1 MTGTLSRRKRV
12 AFAAVTV
19 VVSLI
24 ATFAA
29 LGVVDVLLRRH
40 YTPTLGLNMWGYRGR
55 VVGRKA
61 PGERRVVMLGGS
73 TVFGFGVSPTQTLT
87 AYLEG
92 RLRTA
97 RPGGGTVTVVNLGYV
112 REGAWSFRA
121 TLADYAYLDYDVAV
135 LYEGYNDLR
144 HANRRVFRRDSPVFR
159 LTGYFPILPLVL
171 DEKSRAIRYGGDLG
185 ERFGREDPVFR
196 PGLGDKATSGAL
208 KAAAEVTR
216 ALERVLGPLTR
227 EPAARRTESA
237 APTSCGEPFRR
248 YCDNVSAG
256 VEEALA
262 HGARVLVVT
271 QPYISDT
278 HVAQQRHLAA
288 LMRERFGSDP
298 RVAYVDLGAAV
309 DLRDP
314 AVAWDGMHL
323 TPPGNAALA
332 EKLAEPVAR
341 LLAVR

>member
-1 MTGTLSRRKRV
+1 MTGALSRRKRV

-19 VVSLI
+19 VAALI
-24 ATFAA
+24 ATFVA
-29 LGVVDVLLRRH
+29 LGVVDVLLRLH

-73 TVFGFGVSPTQTLT
+73 TVFGFGVSPTQTMA
-87 AYLEG
+87 AYLEQ
-92 RLRTA
+92 RLQTER
-97 RPGGGTVTVVNLGYV
+97 RGGAPVTVVNLGYV

-121 TLADYAYLDYDVAV
+121 TLGDYAYLDYDVAV

-144 HANRRVFRRDSPVFR
+144 LADRRVFRHESPVFR

-171 DEKSRAIRYGGDLG
+171 QEKSRAIRYGGDLG

-196 PGLGDKATSGAL
+196 PGLADKAASGAL
-208 KAAAEVTR
+208 KAAAEATR

-227 EPAARRTESA
+227 ESAARKESA
-237 APTSCGEPFRR
+237 MLTSCGEPFRR
-248 YCDNVSAG
+248 YCDNVRAG

-288 LMRERFGSDP
+288 LTRERFGSDP
-298 RVAYVDLGAAV
+298 RVAYLDLGAAV

-314 AVAWDGMHL
+314 TLAWDGMHL

-341 LLAVR
+341 LLDVR